1 MTTISPRSLPSRPH
15 AGVVPA
21 CDWRSR
27 NACTSVASA
36 GSMGRTKRRS
46 PRNVF
51 SLSAACECSYSIF
64 PKANNFLTKSRC
76 RVDFGPASP
85 QQKFS
90 AQSDSTMNVQQ
101 AIAQFLEHGQSV
113 RNLSDRTLRAYQ
125 SDLAQFQLHM
135 NDAPASLVTADDLEI
150 YLDKL
155 GGGPY
160 RDTSIRRKV
169 AALKVFFRFLEEQGI
184 VNESPARKLK
194 IKKPVENR
202 VPTVLSSREVRALL
216 AAPKEQ
222 VAELSAS
229 RDQSAGSRNRYFCAV
244 RDNVILELLFSTGI
258 RIGELVALNV
268 SDVDLDRHQIQ
279 ITGRA
284 TRGRTVALGSGD
296 VIEAMRQYLELRNE
310 RMLSTPALF
319 VGRSGTRLTIYS
331 IENIFKKHVRL
342 AEIKRHVTPHSLR
355 HTMAALLVSSGTDIK
370 EVQEILGHASIL
382 STQVYTRLPIQKRRA
397 PATQQVPRIV
407 AASASAVGAGARI
420 PIKK

>member
-1 MTTISPRSLPSRPH
+1 
-15 AGVVPA
+15 
-21 CDWRSR
+21 
-27 NACTSVASA
+27 
-36 GSMGRTKRRS
+36 
-46 PRNVF
+46 
-51 SLSAACECSYSIF
+51 
-64 PKANNFLTKSRC
+64 
-76 RVDFGPASP
+76 
-85 QQKFS
+85 
-90 AQSDSTMNVQQ
+90 MNVQQ
-101 AIAQFLEHGQSV
+101 AIAQFLEHGQTV

-125 SDLAQFQLHM
+125 SDLAQFHVHM
-135 NDAPASLVTADDLEI
+135 SDTPTVEITADDLEV

-184 VNESPARKLK
+184 VTESPARKLK

-222 VAELSAS
+222 VAELATL
-229 RDQSAGSRNRYFCAV
+229 RDQSAGSRNRYFCAI
-244 RDNVILELLFSTGI
+244 RDNVILELLFLTGI

-268 SDVDLDRHQIQ
+268 GDVDLDRKQIQ

-284 TRGRTVALGSGD
+284 TRGRLVTLATEDMVES
-296 VIEAMRQYLELRNE
+296 MRQYIEMRAE
-310 RMLSTPALF
+310 RSLSTPALF

-355 HTMAALLVSSGTDIK
+355 HTMAAMLVSSGTDIK

-382 STQVYTRLPIQKRRA
+382 STQVYTRLPIQKRGR
-397 PATQQVPRIV
+397 TQNNAQITRVV
-407 AASASAVGAGARI
+407 AEAAGARM

>member
-1 MTTISPRSLPSRPH
+1 
-15 AGVVPA
+15 
-21 CDWRSR
+21 
-27 NACTSVASA
+27 
-36 GSMGRTKRRS
+36 
-46 PRNVF
+46 
-51 SLSAACECSYSIF
+51 
-64 PKANNFLTKSRC
+64 
-76 RVDFGPASP
+76 
-85 QQKFS
+85 
-90 AQSDSTMNVQQ
+90 MNVQQ
-101 AIAQFLEHGQSV
+101 AIAQFLEHGQTV

-125 SDLAQFQLHM
+125 SDLAQFHLHM
-135 NDAPASLVTADDLEI
+135 DGRPAIDITAADLEG

-184 VNESPARKLK
+184 VSESPARKLK

-222 VAELSAS
+222 VEELAAA
-229 RDQSAGSRNRYFCAV
+229 RDHSAGSRNRYFCAV

-284 TRGRTVALGSGD
+284 TRGRVVVLGENVVEAL
-296 VIEAMRQYLELRNE
+296 RQYIEQRGD
-310 RMLSTPALF
+310 RALSTSALF

-355 HTMAALLVSSGTDIK
+355 HTMAAMLVSSGTDIR

-382 STQVYTRLPIQKRRA
+382 STQVYTRLPIQKRRNNGHTPVARIVVAA
-397 PATQQVPRIV
+397 PADS
-407 AASASAVGAGARI
+407 AAARI